1 MRDNIVIRIKK
12 FLRAMIWPTLLVGL
26 IVYFGVNAMRG
37 SRGLRA
43 QAADHAL
50 YMQALA
56 LQTRINAKR
65 DLWQSRVDAMRD
77 DNIQADM
84 LNQRTRAVLNLANP
98 DDLVV
103 PLHSGPTAS
112 SGQ

>member
-1 MRDNIVIRIKK
+1 MIRIKK

-65 DLWQSRVDAMRD
+65 DFWQSRVDAMRD

-103 PLHSGPTAS
+103 PLHSGLTAS